1 MLLSIIEP
9 YQCILSGGYGLM
21 SGAGPLAFVELV
33 WTRVLSDVTWESDQ
47 SDGRINTREVPAS
60 RTSVVVAWSSDAVL
74 G

>member
-1 MLLSIIEP
+1 
-9 YQCILSGGYGLM
+9 M